1 MAITSPLASLLGVTP
16 AAWALIAVALS
27 VGSLTL
33 LIAWA
38 KVQPLLAFVVAA
50 LAAALLLGMPVES
63 IPRSID
69 KGIGDLLGSLIV
81 IVCLG
86 AVFGKLIADSGAAQR
101 IASYLIGVFGSAR
114 MPVALTLTGFVAG
127 IPLYY
132 NVGFVLL
139 VPLVFSLVY
148 QSGRPAV
155 AMAIPLLCGLSIAHG
170 FLPPHPSPTALV
182 AQFHA
187 DMGRTLLYGMLVA
200 VPTLIIAGPLFAMT
214 LKRIE
219 AAPAPMFRTG
229 LRDEAG
235 LPGVFNS
242 FATALLPVWLLAAAT
257 CASAAPISD
266 PALKSVV
273 AFLANPMIVMLIALL
288 VAVFTLGVAR
298 GQKLAVLMA
307 GAQDALRDIAPILLV
322 IAGAGAL
329 KQVLVDSGVS
339 AQLGTQLAQL
349 PVPPLVLGWI
359 VATLI
364 RICLG
369 SATVA
374 GLTAAGIVAPVVQAS
389 GIDPALMVLAIGA
402 GSLMCSH
409 VNDSGFWM
417 FKEYFGLSL
426 KDTFRSWTLME
437 TLVGVFGLIFVLI
450 LSAFLG

>member
-1 MAITSPLASLLGVTP
+1 MSIISPLASFFGVTP

-27 VGSLTL
+27 VGLLTL
-33 LIAWA
+33 LIAWG
-38 KVQPLLAFVVAA
+38 KVQPLLAFVAAA
-50 LAAALLLGMPVES
+50 LAAALLLGMPLES
-63 IPRSID
+63 IPKSID

-155 AMAIPLLCGLSIAHG
+155 ALAIPLLAGLSIAHG

-187 DMGRTLLYGMLVA
+187 DMGRTLFYGLIVA
-200 VPTLIIAGPLFAMT
+200 VPTLILAGPVFAMT
-214 LKRIE
+214 LKRIKSE
-219 AAPAPMFRTG
+219 PAPLFRAG
-229 LRDEAG
+229 LRDEAE

-257 CASAAPISD
+257 GLTMLNITD
-266 PALKSVV
+266 PAMKSLVQ
-273 AFLANPMIVMLIALL
+273 FLANPMIVMLVALA
-288 VAVFTLGVAR
+288 VAVVSLGVAR
-298 GQKLAVLMA
+298 GQRVQDLMA
-307 GAQDALRDIAPILLV
+307 GAQDAMRDIAPILLV

-339 AQLGTQLAQL
+339 AQLGTQLGAL
-349 PVPPLVLGWI
+349 PVPPLVLGWL
-359 VATLI
+359 VACLI

-374 GLTAAGIVAPVVQAS
+374 GLTAAGIVAPVVQSS
-389 GIDPALMVLAIGA
+389 GIDPSLMVLAIGA

-437 TLVGVFGLIFVLI
+437 TLVGVFGLIFVLL
-450 LSAFLG
+450 LSVLI

>member
-1 MAITSPLASLLGVTP
+1 VWSLFSVLLAVGLLT
-16 AAWALIAVALS
+16 IM
-27 VGSLTL
+27 
-33 LIAWA
+33 IAWG

-50 LAAALLLGMPVES
+50 MAAALMLGMPLAK
-63 IPRSID
+63 IPGVIE
-69 KGIGDLLGSLIV
+69 KGIGDLLGSLVVV
-81 IVCLG
+81 ICLG

-114 MPVALTLTGFVAG
+114 MPLALTLTGFVAG

-139 VPLVFSLVY
+139 VPLVFSLMY

-187 DMGRTLLYGMLVA
+187 DMGRTLFYGLIVA

-214 LKRIE
+214 LKRIKAE
-219 AAPAPMFRTG
+219 PAPMFRSG
-229 LRDEAG
+229 LREEAE

-257 CASAAPISD
+257 GASMLPIAD
-266 PALKSVV
+266 PTLKSLVT
-273 AFLANPMIVMLIALL
+273 FLANPMIVMLLALL
-288 VAVFTLGVAR
+288 VAVFSLGVAR
-298 GQKLAVLMA
+298 GQRMQVLMA

-339 AQLGTQLAQL
+339 AQLGAQLGAL
-349 PVPPLVLGWI
+349 PVPPLVLGWL

-389 GIDPALMVLAIGA
+389 GIDPSLMVLAIGA

-450 LSAFLG
+450 LSAFVG

>member
-1 MAITSPLASLLGVTP
+1 MAALLGVTP
-16 AAWALIAVALS
+16 AAWALIAVALA
-27 VGSLTL
+27 VGTLTL
-33 LIAWA
+33 LIAWG
-38 KVQPLLAFVVAA
+38 KVQPLLAFVAAA
-50 LAAALLLGMPVES
+50 LLAALLLGMPMAS
-63 IPRSID
+63 IPKSID

-139 VPLVFSLVY
+139 VPLVFSLMY

-187 DMGRTLLYGMLVA
+187 DMGRTLFYGMIVA

-214 LKRIE
+214 LKRIKAE
-219 AAPAPMFRTG
+219 PAQMFRTG
-229 LRDEAG
+229 LRDEAE
-235 LPGVFNS
+235 LPGAFNS

-257 CASAAPISD
+257 GASMLPIAD
-266 PALKSVV
+266 PALKSLV
-273 AFLANPMIVMLIALL
+273 AFLANPMIVMLLALL
-288 VAVFTLGVAR
+288 VAVCTLGVAR
-298 GQKLAVLMA
+298 GQKLAVLMG

-339 AQLGTQLAQL
+339 AQLGSQLGAL
-349 PVPPLVLGWI
+349 PVPPLVLGWL

-450 LSAFLG
+450 LSAFVG

>member
-1 MAITSPLASLLGVTP
+1 MTTTSPLAALFGVTP
-16 AAWALIAVALS
+16 AAWALLAVALS
-27 VGSLTL
+27 VGLLTL

-38 KVQPLLAFVVAA
+38 KLQPLIAFVVAA

-63 IPRSID
+63 IPKSID

-155 AMAIPLLCGLSIAHG
+155 ALAIPLLCGLSIAHG

-187 DMGRTLLYGMLVA
+187 DMGRTLMYGLIVA
-200 VPTLIIAGPLFAMT
+200 VPTLIIAGPLFATT
-214 LKRIE
+214 LKRIQ
-219 AAPAPMFRTG
+219 ATPAPMFRTG
-229 LRDEAG
+229 LRDEAE

-257 CASAAPISD
+257 AAAALPIAD
-266 PALKSVV
+266 PALKSLVG
-273 AFLANPMIVMLIALL
+273 FLANPMIVMLVALL
-288 VAVFTLGVAR
+288 VAVITLGVAR
-298 GQKLAVLMA
+298 GQKLVALMS

-339 AQLGTQLAQL
+339 AQLGKQLGAL
-349 PVPPLVLGWI
+349 PVPPLVLGWL

-389 GIDPALMVLAIGA
+389 GTDPALMVLAIGA

-450 LSAFLG
+450 LSALLG